1 MASPESPDKGA
12 GGGDSHSPME
22 RFRRLTKKLLDVPVP
37 ELKEADLLYQQEREA
52 STKRRKAIPGPPVG
66 QSKAKPAA

>member
-12 GGGDSHSPME
+12 GGGSSASPME
-22 RFRRLTKKLLDVPVP
+22 RFRRLTNGLLAVPPP
-37 ELKEADLLYQQEREA
+37 ELKEAERLYQQGREA
-52 STKRRKAIPGPPVG
+52 STKQRKAIPRPPVG